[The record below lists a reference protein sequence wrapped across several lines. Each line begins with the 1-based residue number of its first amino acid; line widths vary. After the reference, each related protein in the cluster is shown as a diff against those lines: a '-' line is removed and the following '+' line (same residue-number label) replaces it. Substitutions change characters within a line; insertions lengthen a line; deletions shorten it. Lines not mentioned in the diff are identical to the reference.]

1 MYIKYILRTYLFLL
15 MMGGLSQKNVHASC
29 KTLDLIPQN
38 NKTII
43 SGKVTDKDGNGLE
56 FASVFIAN
64 TTFGTIT
71 NEEGEY
77 SLENIP
83 FGSHMMVVSYI
94 GYQFIKV
101 TIHLD
106 KPKYYQNF
114 QLKKL
119 DVELSE
125 IEVRAQKS
133 KNNWKNNYK
142 KFEENF
148 IGTSKNSNQCKIINP
163 QHLRFHY
170 DRKEKVLRAQ
180 SNEMLI
186 IENKALGYKIQ
197 YLLENFELKKDGS
210 FKYMGSANF
219 EILEASTAEIEKL
232 WLVKRKE
239 AYYGS
244 IKHFLRSLY
253 MNKLTEEGYFVIST
267 NAMLPLKSYNELQK
281 KLDPYK
287 EPVGKE
293 LILLPGNYF
302 FERKIS
308 FANYLYV
315 VYTKESEEYYFI
327 GTINP
332 EYKSIPFQQSWIQLS
347 RNPSDF
353 NILGYYNNPTDVI
366 VYGNW
371 ASEKLAESLPKDY
384 LPEKN
389 N

>member
-1 MYIKYILRTYLFLL
+1 
-15 MMGGLSQKNVHASC
+15 MMGGLSQKNVQASFE
-29 KTLDLIPQN
+29 TPDLIPQN
-38 NKTII
+38 NKTTI
-43 SGKVTDKDGNGLE
+43 SGKIIDTDGNGLE
-56 FASVFIAN
+56 FASVFLAN
-64 TTFGTIT
+64 TSFGTIT

-83 FGSHMMVVSYI
+83 YGSHMMVVSYV
-94 GYQFIKV
+94 GYQFKKV
-101 TIHLD
+101 TIHLND
-106 KPKYYQNF
+106 PKYTQNF

-125 IEVRAQKS
+125 IEVTAQKS
-133 KNNWKNNYK
+133 KNKWKNNFK
-142 KFEENF
+142 KFQENF
-148 IGTSKNSNQCKIINP
+148 IGTSKNANQCKILNP

-170 DRKEKVLRAQ
+170 DKKEKVLTAR

-210 FKYMGSANF
+210 FKYIGSANF
-219 EILEASTAEIEKL
+219 ELLEASTPEIERL
-232 WLVKRKE
+232 WTVNRKE
-239 AYYGS
+239 AYFGS

-253 MNKLTEEGYFVIST
+253 MNELTKEGYFVKST

-308 FANYLYV
+308 FTNYLYV
-315 VYTKESEEYYFI
+315 VYTKESEQYYFV

-332 EYKSIPFQQSWIQLS
+332 EYKSIPFQQSWIQLA
-347 RNPSDF
+347 RKPSDF
-353 NILGYYNNPTDVI
+353 NILGYYNNPTEII

-371 ASEKLAESLPKDY
+371 ATEKIAESLPKEY